1 MVEQKKNQ
9 ILPWNKQGANP
20 LSIGLDLAGSGLA
33 GLSGLGILSGV
44 GLIPGGLGLLGSVG
58 LHNAADT
65 ARGNNKPVSIV
76 KENTKVQQAVTTTP
90 QQPARRNYGFRPDT
104 IQGKIVS
111 EAYRQGVD
119 PALALAIAK
128 QESGFNPNAFGDVNV
143 GGSYGLFQIHRPS
156 HPNYKGGFNVDENI
170 KYGVGFLKNLSNSYN
185 NDIQKVIMAYNAGA
199 GAVNSGNIPASTRQ
213 QYLPGVMGFYNE
225 YNKGGTQ
232 YTPQFNQSPLG
243 GSATPVNYEI
253 EYVDPPRNT
262 TAFNKLLNAAKN
274 NQGNIDMDNT
284 ANNQQMTN
292 LLNNIQMISEFARGA
307 QQGNRLPDLGVSN
320 EELNAYNQA
329 LEQFGRNI
337 AGARKDL
344 QTYQQAIGNIG
355 RANALAPALNAVGSA
370 AINALD
376 TRYRP
381 MFDVT
386 GRHYIG
392 DRTGALRD
400 PKISSLGNNLASGM
414 MNDLSLVDKLINM
427 NNTQR
432 QLELQRQ
439 QQAADLLTAARISNQ
454 TGLPLQVTR
463 QMTPGDYIDYIQ
475 PTQQAQNRT
484 QEQAMQ
490 GVVDAITDKQQQ
502 LADYTKAIDE
512 QTLQNLGQYNTEA
525 LSQQGQNLRQAAQL
539 ENQYNIAM
547 MDNATRRYVIQQTG
561 LNAQQLENLR
571 QSDPNAFYRAI
582 GPVLMAA
589 TYSVGTPAAQTAGLY
604 INNLLLPLMGQ
615 QGTTQ
620 QTPDQSYWSQFNK

>member
-9 ILPWNKQGANP
+9 ILPWNKPGAIP

-65 ARGNNKPVSIV
+65 ARGNNQPVSIA
-76 KENTKVQQAVTTTP
+76 KENSKLQQTITNTP
-90 QQPARRNYGFRPDT
+90 QQPTRRNYGFRPDT

-170 KYGVGFLKNLSNSYN
+170 KYGVGFLKNLSNSFN

-213 QYLPGVMGFYNE
+213 QYLPGVLGFYNE
-225 YNKGGTQ
+225 YNEGGIQ
-232 YTPQFNQSPLG
+232 YTPQFNQRLLG
-243 GSATPVNYEI
+243 GSTTPVNYEI
-253 EYVDPPRNT
+253 GYVNPPRNT
-262 TAFNKLLNAAKN
+262 TAFNKLLGAAKN
-274 NQGNIDMDNT
+274 NQGNIAMDNRM
-284 ANNQQMTN
+284 NNQQMGN
-292 LLNNIQMISEFARGA
+292 LLDNIQMISEFARGA
-307 QQGNRLPDLGVSN
+307 QQGNRLPNLGVSE
-320 EELNAYNQA
+320 EELNAYSQA
-329 LEQFGRNI
+329 LEQMGRNI
-337 AGARKDL
+337 TAANKDL
-344 QTYQQAIGNIG
+344 QTYQQAIGNVS
-355 RANALAPALNAVGSA
+355 RANALAPVLNAVGSA

-386 GRHYIG
+386 GRNYIG

-400 PKISSLGNNLASGM
+400 PRVSSFGDNVARGM
-414 MNDLSLVDKLINM
+414 MNDLSLADKLIQM
-427 NNTQR
+427 NNAQR

-439 QQAADLLTAARISNQ
+439 QQAADLLTAARVSNQ

-463 QMTPGDYIDYIQ
+463 QMTPSDYINYIQ
-475 PTQQAQNRT
+475 PTQEAQNRT

-490 GVVDAITDKQQQ
+490 GVVDAITGRQQQ

-525 LSQQGQNLRQAAQL
+525 LSQEGQNLRQAAQL

-547 MDNATRRYVIQQTG
+547 MDNATRRYIVQQTG

>member
-9 ILPWNKQGANP
+9 ILPWNKPGATP

-65 ARGNNKPVSIV
+65 ARGNNQSVSIA
-76 KENTKVQQAVTTTP
+76 KENPKIQQTITNTS
-90 QQPARRNYGFRPDT
+90 QQPTRRNYGFKPGT

-170 KYGVGFLKNLSNSYN
+170 KYGVGFLKNLSNNFN
-185 NDIQKVIMAYNAGA
+185 NDIPKVIMAYNAGA

-213 QYLPGVMGFYNE
+213 QYLPGVLGFYNE
-225 YNKGGTQ
+225 YNEGGTQ
-232 YTPQFNQSPLG
+232 YTPQFNQRSLG
-243 GSATPVNYEI
+243 GSTTPVNYEI
-253 EYVDPPRNT
+253 EYVNPPRNI

-284 ANNQQMTN
+284 ANNQQMAN
-292 LLNNIQMISEFARGA
+292 LLNNIQMISEYAKGA

-320 EELNAYNQA
+320 EELDAYSKA

-344 QTYQQAIGNIG
+344 QTYQEAIGNVS
-355 RANALAPALNAVGSA
+355 RANALAPVLNAVGSA

-386 GRHYIG
+386 GRNYIG

-400 PKISSLGNNLASGM
+400 PRVSSFGDNVARGM
-414 MNDLSLVDKLINM
+414 MNNLSIADKLIQM
-427 NNTQR
+427 NNAQR
-432 QLELQRQ
+432 QLELERQ
-439 QQAADLLTAARISNQ
+439 QQAADLLTAARVSNQ

-463 QMTPGDYIDYIQ
+463 QMTPSDYIDYIQ
-475 PTQQAQNRT
+475 PTQQAQNKT

-490 GVVDAITDKQQQ
+490 GVVDAITGRQQQ

-547 MDNATRRYVIQQTG
+547 MDNATRRYIVQQTG

>member
-1 MVEQKKNQ
+1 MVEQNKNQ
-9 ILPWNKQGANP
+9 IFPWNKPGATP

-33 GLSGLGILSGV
+33 SLSGLGILSGV

-65 ARGNNKPVSIV
+65 ARGNNQSVSIA
-76 KENTKVQQAVTTTP
+76 KENPKIQQVVTNTP

-119 PALALAIAK
+119 PALALAVAR

-156 HPNYKGGFNVDENI
+156 HPDYKGGFNVDENI
-170 KYGVGFLKNLSNSYN
+170 KYGVGFLKNLSNSFN

-213 QYLPGVMGFYNE
+213 KYLPGVMGFYNE
-225 YNKGGTQ
+225 YNKGGNT
-232 YTPQFNQSPLG
+232 YTPQINQRPLG

-253 EYVDPPRNT
+253 GYVNPPRNT
-262 TAFNKLLNAAKN
+262 TALNKLLNASKN
-274 NQGNIDMDNT
+274 NKGNNIMMNNPSNQDM
-284 ANNQQMTN
+284 AN
-292 LLNNIQMISEFARGA
+292 LLNNIQMISSFARGA
-307 QQGNRLPDLGVSN
+307 QQGNQLPNLGVSN
-320 EELNAYNQA
+320 EELQAYSQA

-344 QTYQQAIGNIG
+344 DTYKQAMGNVA
-355 RANALAPALNAVGSA
+355 RANAMAPVLNAVGSA

-386 GRHYIG
+386 GRSYIG

-400 PKISSLGNNLASGM
+400 PKVLAFGNNAASGM
-414 MNDLSLVDKLINM
+414 RNNLDLVNNLIQMNDA
-427 NNTQR
+427 QR

-439 QQAADLLTAARISNQ
+439 QQAADLLTAARVSNE

-463 QMTPGDYIDYIQ
+463 QMTPSDYMNYIK
-475 PTQQAQNRT
+475 PTQEGQNKI

-502 LADYTKAIDE
+502 VADYTKAIDE
-512 QTLQNLGQYNTEA
+512 QALQNLGQYNTEA

-547 MDNATRRYVIQQTG
+547 MDNATRRYIIQQTG

-589 TYSVGTPAAQTAGLY
+589 TYSAGTPAAQTAGLY

>member
-9 ILPWNKQGANP
+9 ILPWNKPGATP

-65 ARGNNKPVSIV
+65 ARGNNQSVSIV
-76 KENTKVQQAVTTTP
+76 KENPKL

-104 IQGKIVS
+104 IQGKIVN

-119 PALALAIAK
+119 PALALAIAR

-170 KYGVGFLKNLSNSYN
+170 KYGVGFLKNLSNN
-185 NDIQKVIMAYNAGA
+185 FDNDIQKVVMAYNAGA
-199 GAVNSGNIPASTRQ
+199 GAVNSGNIPASTKQ

-225 YNKGGTQ
+225 YNKGATQ
-232 YTPQFNQSPLG
+232 YTPQFNQRPLG
-243 GSATPVNYEI
+243 DSVTPVNYEI
-253 EYVDPPRNT
+253 GYVNPLRNT
-262 TAFNKLLNAAKN
+262 TAFNKLLNATKN

-284 ANNQQMTN
+284 TNNQQMAN

-307 QQGNRLPDLGVSN
+307 QQGNRLPDLGVSE
-320 EELNAYNQA
+320 EELNAYSQA
-329 LEQFGRNI
+329 LEQFERNI

-344 QTYQQAIGNIG
+344 QTYQEAIENVG
-355 RANALAPALNAVGSA
+355 RANALAPVLNAVGSA

-386 GRHYIG
+386 GRNYIG
-392 DRTGALRD
+392 DRTGALKD
-400 PKISSLGNNLASGM
+400 PRVSSLGENLVNGM
-414 MNDLSLVDKLINM
+414 MNDLSLADKLIQM
-427 NNTQR
+427 NNNQR

-439 QQAADLLTAARISNQ
+439 QQAADLLTAARVSNQ

-463 QMTPGDYIDYIQ
+463 QMTPSDYINYIK
-475 PTQQAQNRT
+475 PTQEAQKRT

-490 GVVDAITDKQQQ
+490 GVVDAITDRQQQ
-502 LADYTKAIDE
+502 LADYTKAIDA

-547 MDNATRRYVIQQTG
+547 MDNATRRYIIQQTG

-571 QSDPNAFYRAI
+571 QADPNAFYRAI

-604 INNLLLPLMGQ
+604 INNLLLPLMRQ
-615 QGTTQ
+615 QGTIQ
-620 QTPDQSYWSQFNK
+620 QTPNQSYWSQFNK

>member
-9 ILPWNKQGANP
+9 IFPWNKPGATP

-65 ARGNNKPVSIV
+65 ARGNNQSVSLV
-76 KENTKVQQAVTTTP
+76 KENPKLQQTITNTP
-90 QQPARRNYGFRPDT
+90 QQPARRNYGFKPDT

-111 EAYRQGVD
+111 EAYKQGVD

-128 QESGFNPNAFGDVNV
+128 QESGFNPNAFGDINV

-170 KYGVGFLKNLSNSYN
+170 KYGVGFLKNLGNRFN

-225 YNKGGTQ
+225 YNKGEVP
-232 YTPQFNQSPLG
+232 YTPQFNQRLLG

-253 EYVDPPRNT
+253 GYVDPPRNT
-262 TAFNKLLNAAKN
+262 TALNKLLNAAKN
-274 NQGNIDMDNT
+274 NQGNIDMDNIT
-284 ANNQQMTN
+284 NNQQMAN

-320 EELNAYNQA
+320 EELDAYSRA
-329 LEQFGRNI
+329 LEQFGKNI

-344 QTYQQAIGNIG
+344 QTYQEAIGNVG
-355 RANALAPALNAVGSA
+355 RANALAPVLNAVGSA

-386 GRHYIG
+386 GRNYIG

-400 PKISSLGNNLASGM
+400 PRVNLFGDNVARGMINNLSIA
-414 MNDLSLVDKLINM
+414 DKLIQM
-427 NNTQR
+427 NNAQR

-439 QQAADLLTAARISNQ
+439 QQAADLLTAARVSNQ

-463 QMTPGDYIDYIQ
+463 QMTPTDYINYIK
-475 PTQQAQNRT
+475 PTQEAQNKT

-490 GVVDAITDKQQQ
+490 GVVDAITDRQQQ

-512 QTLQNLGQYNTEA
+512 QNLQNLGQYNVE
-525 LSQQGQNLRQAAQL
+525 LLGQQGQNLRQAAQL

-547 MDNATRRYVIQQTG
+547 MDNATRRYIVQQTG

-589 TYSVGTPAAQTAGLY
+589 TYSVGTPAAQNAGLF
-604 INNLLLPLMGQ
+604 INNLLLPLIGQ

>member
-9 ILPWNKQGANP
+9 ILPWNKPGATP

-65 ARGNNKPVSIV
+65 ARGNNQSVSIA
-76 KENTKVQQAVTTTP
+76 KENPKIQQTITNTS
-90 QQPARRNYGFRPDT
+90 QQPTRRNYGFKPGT

-170 KYGVGFLKNLSNSYN
+170 KYGVGFLKNLSNNFN
-185 NDIQKVIMAYNAGA
+185 NDIPKVIMAYNAGA

-213 QYLPGVMGFYNE
+213 QYLPGVLGFYNE
-225 YNKGGTQ
+225 YNEGGVP
-232 YTPQFNQSPLG
+232 YTPQFNQRSLG
-243 GSATPVNYEI
+243 GSTTPVNYEI
-253 EYVDPPRNT
+253 EYVNPPRNI

-284 ANNQQMTN
+284 ANNQQMAN
-292 LLNNIQMISEFARGA
+292 LLNNIQMISEYARGA
-307 QQGNRLPDLGVSN
+307 QQGNRLPNLGVSN
-320 EELNAYNQA
+320 EELDAYSKA

-344 QTYQQAIGNIG
+344 QTYQEAIGNVS
-355 RANALAPALNAVGSA
+355 RANALAPVLNAVGSA

-386 GRHYIG
+386 GRNYIG

-400 PKISSLGNNLASGM
+400 PRVSSFGDNVARGM
-414 MNDLSLVDKLINM
+414 MNNLSIADKLIQM
-427 NNTQR
+427 NNAQR
-432 QLELQRQ
+432 QLELERQ
-439 QQAADLLTAARISNQ
+439 QQAADLLTAARVSNQ

-463 QMTPGDYIDYIQ
+463 QMTPSDYIDYIQ
-475 PTQQAQNRT
+475 PTQQAQNKT

-490 GVVDAITDKQQQ
+490 GVVDAITGRQQQ
-502 LADYTKAIDE
+502 LADYAKAIDE
-512 QTLQNLGQYNTEA
+512 QALQNLGQYNTEA

-547 MDNATRRYVIQQTG
+547 MDNATRRYIVQQTG

>member
-9 ILPWNKQGANP
+9 ILPWNKPGATP

-33 GLSGLGILSGV
+33 GLSGLGIFSGV

-65 ARGNNKPVSIV
+65 ARGNNQSVSIV
-76 KENTKVQQAVTTTP
+76 KENPKVQPIVANTP
-90 QQPARRNYGFRPDT
+90 QQPIRRNYGFRPDT

-119 PALALAIAK
+119 PALALAIAR

-170 KYGVGFLKNLSNSYN
+170 KYGVGFLKNLSNNFN

-199 GAVNSGNIPASTRQ
+199 GAVNSGKIPASTRQ

-225 YNKGGTQ
+225 YNKGGAQ
-232 YTPQFNQSPLG
+232 YTPQFNQRPLG
-243 GSATPVNYEI
+243 GSATPIEEEI
-253 EYVDPPRNT
+253 EYVNPPRNT

-274 NQGNIDMDNT
+274 NQGNMDMDNT
-284 ANNQQMTN
+284 TNNQQMAN

-320 EELNAYNQA
+320 EELDAYSKA
-329 LEQFGRNI
+329 LEQFGKNI

-344 QTYQQAIGNIG
+344 QTYQEAIGNVG
-355 RANALAPALNAVGSA
+355 RANALAPVLNAVGSA
-370 AINALD
+370 ATNALD

-400 PKISSLGNNLASGM
+400 PRVSSLGENLASGM
-414 MNDLSLVDKLINM
+414 MNDLSLADKLIQM

-439 QQAADLLTAARISNQ
+439 QQAADLLTAARVSNQ

-463 QMTPGDYIDYIQ
+463 QMTPGDYINYIQ

-490 GVVDAITDKQQQ
+490 GVVDAITGRQQQ
-502 LADYTKAIDE
+502 LADYAKAIDE
-512 QTLQNLGQYNTEA
+512 QSLQNLGQYNVEG

-561 LNAQQLENLR
+561 LNARQLERLR
-571 QSDPNAFYRAI
+571 QDDPNAFYRAI

-589 TYSVGTPAAQTAGLY
+589 TYSVGTPASQTAGLY
-604 INNLLLPLMGQ
+604 INQLLLPLMGK

-620 QTPDQSYWSQFNK
+620 QTPDQSYWS